1 MTHHLVIIA
10 PERSEREVAVRRLD
24 LPPLLGAVDAHQRL
38 RGPYTAAG
46 SLLRAL
52 VPEMLERR
60 PDLVHRH
67 DIEILTAA
75 PELAATV
82 PATRATLTSS
92 ASAEE
97 RTRFYPRAHTER
109 VAHGLVDLLAAW
121 TADLGG
127 RALVLENVSRA
138 DATDVELIR
147 IMLRRLDPRR
157 LTLVVCMG
165 PDVPDALDKPLEAFA
180 RAADQVS
187 GGSRQESAPS
197 PKAYVRGDC
206 TADREDLRR
215 AYEAL
220 PVAER
225 AALHDARAAEL
236 EARGEASLL
245 LGAIPFHREH
255 GSDPRGAGV
264 AALMHAIEHC
274 VLFGFYDAVLDLGR
288 RCHALLDWDTDPERC
303 WLVTAKVTT
312 ALTALARPDEVAEH
326 YEEACARTVLPSVH
340 LQSAYGRAMLHTRFF
355 EDERRDHVKAKAWI
369 NTAIAIAS
377 QMPDSERRAFNLT
390 FNENGLA
397 LIEMHLGDLE
407 RALQLVTDGL
417 RRMDDELG
425 PGTQTLHRSVLRYN
439 RAQLLARIGPPKD
452 AVREYDEAIRV
463 DPHHSEYYFDRAALH
478 RRMGRADLALA
489 DYDAAIRLSP
499 PYPEAH
505 YNRGELLLETGE
517 LERAVADFA
526 RVLDLEPGFADV
538 YVNRAS
544 ALLELEDVE
553 AAARDVEAGLALE
566 PAQPHLVCLR
576 AMLAWRAGELAAAER
591 GFQAAVEADPTLV
604 AAWSN
609 LAALCF
615 EQGAVQQAIDHLTRA
630 LGVVGDDPLLLANR
644 AMAFERAGESSRAR
658 DDYAAAARIPD
669 SPYLHEA
676 EDALQALARP

>member
-1 MTHHLVIIA
+1 MTRHLVVTA
-10 PERSEREVAVRRLD
+10 PRRCEREAAVRRLD
-24 LPPLLGAVDAHQRL
+24 LPPLLGAVDAHRRL

-52 VPEMLERR
+52 VPELLERR
-60 PDLVHRH
+60 PDLVRRH
-67 DIEILTAA
+67 DIEILTVAR
-75 PELAATV
+75 ELAATV
-82 PATRATLTSS
+82 PATRATLTSD

-109 VAHGLVDLLAAW
+109 VANGLVDLLAAW
-121 TADLGG
+121 TADRGG
-127 RALVLENVSRA
+127 CALVIENVSRA

-157 LTLVVCMG
+157 LTLVVCTG
-165 PDVPDALDKPLEAFA
+165 PDVPDALVEPLEAFA
-180 RAADQVS
+180 RRVEAVA
-187 GGSRQESAPS
+187 GGAGQESSAS
-197 PKAYVRGDC
+197 AYVRGDC
-206 TADREDLRR
+206 TSDRDDLRR

-220 PVAER
+220 PAAER
-225 AALHDARAAEL
+225 AALHDARADEL

-274 VLFGFYDAVLDLGR
+274 VLFGFYEAVLDLGR

-312 ALTALARPDEVAEH
+312 ALTALGRPDDVGEH
-326 YEEACARTVLPSVH
+326 YEQACARTALPSVH

-377 QMPDSERRAFNLT
+377 QMPESERRAFNLT

-417 RRMDDELG
+417 RRMDAELG

-439 RAQLLARIGPPKD
+439 RAQLLARIGPPED

-478 RRMGRADLALA
+478 RRMGREDLALA

-499 PYPEAH
+499 PYPETH
-505 YNRGELLLETGE
+505 YNRGELLLEAGE
-517 LERAVADFA
+517 LERSVADFD
-526 RVLDLEPGFADV
+526 RVLDLDPDFVDA

-553 AAARDVEAGLALE
+553 AAARDVEAGLALD
-566 PAQPHLVCLR
+566 PAQPHLLCLR
-576 AMLAWRAGELAAAER
+576 AMLAWRAGELAVAER
-591 GFQAAVEADPTLV
+591 GFEAALEADPTLV

-630 LGVVGDDPLLLANR
+630 LDIVGDDPVLLANR
-644 AMAFERAGESSRAR
+644 AMALEQAGESAYDRASHR
-658 DDYAAAARIPD
+658 
-669 SPYLHEA
+669 
-676 EDALQALARP
+676 